1 MIEDSIKFLKARE
14 KSIRTVGELIFYL
27 TFEIFVSGADAAAKD
42 PLFMTLARHSPS
54 TKVQQ

>member
-54 TKVQQ
+54 TNV